1 MAETKNWI
9 NRNWQIIVAVALVVF
24 NVGYTV
30 ARIES
35 KPDRDEMT
43 AAIDSAI
50 DAYDRDTKE
59 NYIEIK
65 KVPGLKESL
74 ESINDKLKDLQSRF
88 DKMEDKIY
96 LRK

>member
-1 MAETKNWI
+1 MAEAKNWI
-9 NRNWQIIVAVALVVF
+9 NRNWQIIVAVALVIF

-35 KPDRDEMT
+35 KPDRTEMKD
-43 AAIDSAI
+43 AIENAIDT
-50 DAYDRDTKE
+50 YDKDTKE